1 MDNER
6 LGKGDGL
13 ARQDSDICCV
23 CVSQAQE
30 KYERELMSH
39 AEAVDSLTK
48 AKQEV
53 RSTVWGTLGKFRGVK
68 ETCLAVGICD
78 ENI

>member
-1 MDNER
+1 M
-6 LGKGDGL
+6 KGPG
-13 ARQDSDICCV
+13 RGGSSETETCCV

-53 RSTVWGTLGKFRGVK
+53 RSTVSGHIGSIQGVK
-68 ETCLAVGICD
+68 ETYIADQL
-78 ENI
+78 